1 MNKLLKD
8 AIADAKAVRETA
20 LANAKL
26 ALEEAFAPKLQSM
39 LSHKIKEEMDEEEP
53 KEEEME
59 SGEGMGA
66 EGMSRMKELAGLS
79 EEDDEMS
86 SDEDDYSD
94 EDSEEGSEEHH
105 SEEGSDEDWSD
116 ESEEEYSDDEDL
128 DEILRELDAEED
140 MENEG
145 EENNF
150 NYEGGE
156 MYGDEPDEMNENE
169 GEEEDDEDINLDEL
183 IQALREEEGEDEDAV
198 EQPMDTPGREHG
210 KGNYAGKPDDLE
222 EAKKMKMKMKKMEED
237 INEAYGAVKFLRTKL
252 SEVNLLNAKLL
263 YVNKLFRKNGLS
275 EAQKLKIVETFDRA
289 RSVREAKLV
298 YATLSESISNPAPAK
313 SATRTKVTEGFASA
327 ASKKT
332 NIITEGN
339 QQINRFKELAGIK

>member
-39 LSHKIKEEMDEEEP
+39 LSHKIKEEMEEEEP
-53 KEEEME
+53 KENEME

-79 EEDDEMS
+79 EEEDEMS
-86 SDEDDYSD
+86 SDEEEMDSD
-94 EDSEEGSEEHH
+94 EEEMDSEEEMDMDSEEGSEE
-105 SEEGSDEDWSD
+105 
-116 ESEEEYSDDEDL
+116 EYSDEDEDL
-128 DEILRELDAEED
+128 DEILRELDAEEEE
-140 MENEG
+140 METEG
-145 EENNF
+145 EEDNF

-156 MYGDEPDEMNENE
+156 MYGDESDEINENE
-169 GEEEDDEDINLDEL
+169 GEEGEDEEINLDEL
-183 IQALREEEGEDEDAV
+183 IQALREEEEEDEDAV
-198 EQPMDTPGREHG
+198 DQAMDTKGSEHG

-237 INEAYGAVKFLRTKL
+237 LNEAYGAVKFLRTKL

-263 YVNKLFRKNGLS
+263 YVNKLFRKNGLT

-289 RSVREAKLV
+289 RSVRETKLV

-339 QQINRFKELAGIK
+339 QQMNRFKELAGIK

>member
-39 LSHKIKEEMDEEEP
+39 LSHKIKEEMEEEEP
-53 KEEEME
+53 KEDEME

-79 EEDDEMS
+79 EEEDEMS
-86 SDEDDYSD
+86 SDEEEMDSEEEEMDM
-94 EDSEEGSEEHH
+94 DSEEGSEE
-105 SEEGSDEDWSD
+105 
-116 ESEEEYSDDEDL
+116 EYSDEDEDL
-128 DEILRELDAEED
+128 DEILRELDAEEE
-140 MENEG
+140 METEG
-145 EENNF
+145 EEDNF

-156 MYGDEPDEMNENE
+156 MHGDESDEMNEGE
-169 GEEEDDEDINLDEL
+169 GEEGEDEEINLDEL

-198 EQPMDTPGREHG
+198 EQPMDTKGSEHG

-237 INEAYGAVKFLRTKL
+237 LNEAYGAVKFLRTKL

-263 YVNKLFRKNGLS
+263 YVNKLFRKNGLT

-289 RSVREAKLV
+289 RSVRETKLV